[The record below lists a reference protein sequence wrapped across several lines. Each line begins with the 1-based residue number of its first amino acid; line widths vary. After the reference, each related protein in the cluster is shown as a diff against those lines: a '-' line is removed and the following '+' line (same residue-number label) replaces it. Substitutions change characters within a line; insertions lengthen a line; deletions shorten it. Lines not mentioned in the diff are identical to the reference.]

1 MPQVAASGTP
11 FGHVDGT
18 YVVVVAVVE
27 VAVTVVVVPLAV
39 VVVVVVA
46 LLVDTVLRDT
56 LVLVF
61 VVDVAVVD
69 VVVTVDVQSSPH
81 ITGQF
86 VLAKSPCSPF
96 STQSDFGIRDPQ
108 PADSVIP
115 WHF

>member
-1 MPQVAASGTP
+1 M
-11 FGHVDGT
+11 
-18 YVVVVAVVE
+18 VVVAVVE
-27 VAVTVVVVPLAV
+27 VAVTVVVVTLPVVAV
-39 VVVVVVA
+39 VAVA
-46 LLVDTVLRDT
+46 LVMDT

-108 PADSVIP
+108 PADSAIP